1 MHVLIMLLALSFCAF
16 VQAEDR
22 DLDNDGRWDF
32 GRGGSDRDVDND
44 GRWDY
49 DKGGSDRDLDND
61 GRWDYGAG
69 GSDRDV
75 DNDDRWDYDKGGTDR
90 DLDNDGRWDG
100 RIAPPPS
107 VLYAAA
113 VSQLQPILALRD
125 VTQ

>member
-1 MHVLIMLLALSFCAF
+1 MRVLALLLALTPGAF
-16 VQAEDR
+16 AQAEDR

-49 DKGGSDRDLDND
+49 DKGG
-61 GRWDYGAG
+61 
-69 GSDRDV
+69 
-75 DNDDRWDYDKGGTDR
+75 TDR

-100 RIAPPPS
+100 RIARPPGN
-107 VLYAAA
+107 LYAAA
-113 VSQLQPILALRD
+113 TSQLQPILAHRD